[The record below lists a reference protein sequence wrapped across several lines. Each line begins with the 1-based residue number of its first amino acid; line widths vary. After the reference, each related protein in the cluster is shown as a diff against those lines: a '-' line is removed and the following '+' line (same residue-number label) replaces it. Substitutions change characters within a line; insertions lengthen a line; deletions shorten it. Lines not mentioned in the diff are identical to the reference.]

1 MDAQKILSAEWDI
14 ISKTTFWRV
23 YSGQLAKRI
32 AGQIQYLVSANSDA
46 VTKTQGEIAGLQWV
60 SAMPQRILD
69 KAKSGTT
76 VE

>member
-1 MDAQKILSAEWDI
+1 MDAQKILSADWEVI
-14 ISKTTFWRV
+14 HKTTFWKV

-32 AGQIQYLVSANSDA
+32 SGQIQYLVSANADA
-46 VTKTQGEIAGLQWV
+46 VPKTQGEIAGLQWV
-60 SAMPQRILD
+60 AAMPQRILD